1 MIGFRFI
8 IGLCVTMTLSG
19 CMTKDLRQSETPIA
33 AEINNP
39 QAAGAESYVVGPG
52 DGLQVVV
59 WREPSLSGS
68 VTVRPDGFVTL
79 PLVNE
84 VQVVGLKTS
93 ELRETLEKRFR
104 EFVTDAY
111 VTVRVEKIASTEVF
125 LIGEVAKAGAY
136 PLMGSDTLLQLLTR
150 AGGLSPF
157 ADRRNIR
164 VSRRLGDKVTEFT
177 VDYDAILKGDLK
189 QDILLRP
196 GDRIVV
202 P

>member
-1 MIGFRFI
+1 MV
-8 IGLCVTMTLSG
+8 GLRLVVGLLVSTTVSG
-19 CMTKDLRQSETPIA
+19 CSKPLRESQISIA
-33 AEINNP
+33 QEINNP
-39 QAAGAESYVVGPG
+39 QAAGEESYVVGPG

-84 VQVVGLKTS
+84 VQVVGMKTS

-136 PLMGSDTLLQLLTR
+136 SLTGSDTLIQLLTR

-164 VSRRLGDKVTEFT
+164 VIRRQGDKVTEFT

-189 QDILLRP
+189 QDILLRS